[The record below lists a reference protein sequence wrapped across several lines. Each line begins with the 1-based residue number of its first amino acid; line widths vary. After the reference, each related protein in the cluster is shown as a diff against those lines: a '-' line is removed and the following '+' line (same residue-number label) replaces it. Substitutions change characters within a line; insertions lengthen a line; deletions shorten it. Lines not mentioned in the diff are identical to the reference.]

1 MVGTGQRGFVSG
13 IAAVLVALAAAC
25 GGDDDRPDERRLPE
39 DFTFRWHVP
48 TRVAVTE
55 TTNAP
60 LGSTVL
66 AYTAELVREDDH
78 LRLRMLDGEVRR
90 VGDVVVDYEE
100 RAKKQVRTA
109 YALAD
114 VNDALIGP
122 DGKVLG
128 CVNSPALRARASS
141 YFLALP
147 KATRNAYEIQ
157 VRDAAEDALARAT
170 CVERWQ
176 SWVSAWIGFEAIPGL
191 PDQWIADSDV
201 PVGEEPKIRVTD
213 EHVGWLKRGG
223 VRVTRRQ
230 EIDGAALTADLAPL
244 AAELTKERK
253 TPIVA
258 DRLTIASA
266 TWLATADIDPKT
278 LRPSKVEWVKTLRY
292 ALDGMADTRV
302 TRRTWTFTY
311 LEK

>member
-1 MVGTGQRGFVSG
+1 MAQKRQGVF
-13 IAAVLVALAAAC
+13 AAVLVALAAC

-39 DFTFRWHVP
+39 DFSFRWHVP
-48 TRVAVTE
+48 TRLVVTE

-60 LGSTVL
+60 LGSTVI

-78 LRLRMLDGEVRR
+78 YRLRHLDGEVRR
-90 VGDVVVDYEE
+90 LGDVLVDFDD
-100 RAKKQVRTA
+100 RARKQVRTA

-114 VNDALIGP
+114 VNDALIGL

-157 VRDAAEDALARAT
+157 VRDAAQDALIKST

-191 PDQWIADSDV
+191 PDQWNADTDV

-213 EHVGWLKRGG
+213 EHVGRLKKGG

-230 EIDGAALTADLAPL
+230 EIDGSALGAELAPL

-258 DRLTIASA
+258 DRLAIVSA
-266 TWLATADIDPKT
+266 TWLATADTDART
-278 LRPSKVEWVKTLRY
+278 LRPSKVVWVKTLRY
-292 ALDGMADTRV
+292 ALDGMEDTRV
-302 TRRTWTFTY
+302 TRRTWTFSY